1 MYKSNNIRLFDIYL
15 RLYLFKHLKVDDL
28 SDIPVFRQK
37 YNTGEPIF
45 TVQKRPKE
53 GPSPCNAY
61 PFTHHRQIQPR
72 QPLSRAQRSFGPE
85 TLETSPFDALKNLIN
100 GISQPVGPAVA
111 RVKTSSR
118 HSLLARPLPGF
129 QFWAEWR
136 SLRSFAVNSQLKGFA
151 WLAFPHVQTY
161 TGCLRI

>member
-1 MYKSNNIRLFDIYL
+1 MYKNNIIRLFDIYL
-15 RLYLFKHLKVDDL
+15 RLYLFKTDNL
-28 SDIPVFRQK
+28 SDISVFRQR

-45 TVQKRPKE
+45 AVQKRPKE
-53 GPSPCNAY
+53 DPSPRNTY
-61 PFTHHRQIQPR
+61 PFTRQIQPR

-100 GISQPVGPAVA
+100 GISQPVGPTAA

-136 SLRSFAVNSQLKGFA
+136 SLRSFAVNSQLEGFA
-151 WLAFPHVQTY
+151 RLAFPHVQAY

>member
-1 MYKSNNIRLFDIYL
+1 MIFIFVFIFSNTSNTTISEIYQSSVKDTISENP
-15 RLYLFKHLKVDDL
+15 F
-28 SDIPVFRQK
+28 S
-37 YNTGEPIF
+37 
-45 TVQKRPKE
+45 QKRPKE
-53 GPSPCNAY
+53 DSSPCNAH
-61 PFTHHRQIQPR
+61 PFTHHHQIQPR
-72 QPLSRAQRSFGPE
+72 QPLSRAQRSFGSE

-136 SLRSFAVNSQLKGFA
+136 SLRSFAVNSQLEGFA
-151 WLAFPHVQTY
+151 RLAFPHVQTY